1 MQEGTQRAPESP
13 RIIAEIFRS
22 IGSMETSIQTQSEQ
36 ITAMHKAIFIGN
48 GRKSIFDWLI
58 DHDNKIARL
67 LGKTKEE
74 KKHALKSGSYLTLG
88 AGALLLAMK
97 LIVYLV
103 TGHWPNIP

>member
-1 MQEGTQRAPESP
+1 MEQGTQRAPESP

-22 IGSMETSIQTQSEQ
+22 IGSVETAVKTQGEQ
-36 ITAMHKAIFIGN
+36 IAAMHKAIFIGN

-97 LIVYLV
+97 LIIYLI
-103 TGHWPNIP
+103 TGHWTNIP